1 MSRQALA
8 REYDRADVLCLPIV
22 QEGFGIAFLEA
33 MADGRTIFA
42 ARAAVS
48 EQAGVWNLCAS
59 PAVEDAKTAVQRPS
73 RSQPAAIAG
82 GSIER
87 CQHHCDWRMPCSHN
101 ALSMKLLADLRV
113 LLLGWASTTFL
124 VGQANAGEVIR
135 FAFAVA
141 EVEWRTVGL
150 NHLSG
155 GRVIRGAGLSRFAKV
170 ISL

>member
-1 MSRQALA
+1 
-8 REYDRADVLCLPIV
+8 
-22 QEGFGIAFLEA
+22 
-33 MADGRTIFA
+33 
-42 ARAAVS
+42 
-48 EQAGVWNLCAS
+48 
-59 PAVEDAKTAVQRPS
+59 
-73 RSQPAAIAG
+73 
-82 GSIER
+82 
-87 CQHHCDWRMPCSHN
+87 
-101 ALSMKLLADLRV
+101 MKLLADLRV

-155 GRVIRGAGLSRFAKV
+155 GRGIRGAGLSRFAKV